1 MKKPLIISG
10 DKGKTKLAR
19 MIAEISGEYTYI
31 ESHNLDLI
39 GSISE
44 NCKTIIL
51 DRVSPEKIKKIVT
64 GDFSFRKIYTDTFI
78 KLSDYNLIFITNEKL
93 DDSLLKRV
101 NHHII

>member
-10 DKGKTKLAR
+10 DKGKTKLAK
-19 MIAEISGEYTYI
+19 MISEISGEYIYI
-31 ESHNLDLI
+31 ESHNLDSI
-39 GSISE
+39 KGISE